1 MASADQIAVRA
12 GFLQEGAHL
21 LAVSS
26 PTAASFLGNARN
38 RLIEDAELEV
48 PSKQADVSRRSI
60 CGACGNAMIPGWSC
74 KVSNTTKTKPPGT
87 KDKSINRNP
96 TMSEKSNMY
105 TCLRCHRETQQML
118 QPTQRRQLRKTRSLL
133 DTKSV
138 SNTESST
145 KIVEDIAPK
154 TINASSKQRQKARK
168 GGLQAMLDQKKKQ
181 TSGMAG
187 FDLMD
192 FAM

>member
-1 MASADQIAVRA
+1 MASADQVALRA
-12 GFLQEGAHL
+12 RFLHEGAYL

-26 PTAASFLGNARN
+26 PTAASFLGIARN
-38 RLIEDAELEV
+38 RLVEDAELEL
-48 PSKQADVSRRSI
+48 PSKEADASRRSI

-118 QPTQRRQLRKTRSLL
+118 QPTQRRQLRRPESLL

-138 SNTESST
+138 SNIGSST
-145 KIVEDIAPK
+145 KIIDDITPK
-154 TINASSKQRQKARK
+154 TINASSKQRQRARK

-181 TSGMAG
+181 TSGIGG